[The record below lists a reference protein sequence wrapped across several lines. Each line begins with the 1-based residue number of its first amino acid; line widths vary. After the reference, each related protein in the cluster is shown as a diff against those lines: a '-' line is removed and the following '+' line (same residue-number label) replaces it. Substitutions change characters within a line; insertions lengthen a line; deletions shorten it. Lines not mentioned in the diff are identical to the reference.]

1 MCWWRAPSIDRH
13 TPCRPLSSQ
22 CSSLSSMEFTGRART
37 TAPHRA
43 VHCNSFALCLEDPT
57 AASKMHPRTRSPH
70 ELAPITPCVLQAEH
84 AWCCDGSRGGLR
96 GPAMWRSG
104 GNEAEVRIPS
114 TQCALRV
121 SRPPA
126 SHSRG
131 AWSSR
136 FLGRNARLSPFPR
149 RSGAKHVL
157 PLFRTARSL
166 AHKLLAS
173 ERSPAAPPPS
183 PIPCGCSGG
192 EGAVKAA
199 MGGR

>member
-1 MCWWRAPSIDRH
+1 M
-13 TPCRPLSSQ
+13 
-22 CSSLSSMEFTGRART
+22 T

-70 ELAPITPCVLQAEH
+70 APITPCVLQAEH

-104 GNEAEVRIPS
+104 GNEAEVRI
-114 TQCALRV
+114 QCALRV

-131 AWSSR
+131 AWPSR
-136 FLGRNARLSPFPR
+136 FLGRNARLSSFPR
-149 RSGAKHVL
+149 RGGAKRVL

-166 AHKLLAS
+166 TQELLAS
-173 ERSPAAPPPS
+173 ERPPGAPPPA
-183 PIPCGCSGG
+183 PFLVDAVG
-192 EGAVKAA
+192 ERAQ
-199 MGGR
+199 